1 MQIGIIGFPYS
12 GKTTVFQTLSQIHN
26 DNTTGGRRDSN
37 QAVVKVPDERLDVLT
52 EIFNP
57 KKKVNATIEF
67 VDFAG
72 FQNIESKGGIFNNQF
87 LIKARTMDALVHI
100 VRGFDDPSVPH
111 VFDTIDIER
120 DIQHLEDE
128 FVIADLAFVETRL
141 EKLEKDKMKQ
151 KNKEEVEKEYNE
163 MLRWK
168 ETLENNI
175 ALRQIEFDENTRKY
189 LKNYQPLSA
198 KPLVI
203 ALNLS
208 EDKVKESNIIIDSLK
223 GKFKS
228 DKIEILPFF
237 AKIELELSQLDEE
250 EKQIFMQDYGLE
262 GSPLNRLIQSAY
274 RLLGLQS
281 FFTVGEDE
289 TRSWT
294 IKRGMTAQEAAGVI
308 HTDFYNKFIRAEVI
322 NYTTFIQERN
332 LVKCKEKG
340 LIRLE
345 GKDYIVQDGDI
356 LNIHHS

>member
-26 DNTTGGRRDSN
+26 DQSSGGRKDSN
-37 QAVVKVPDERLDVLT
+37 QAIVKVPDERLDILT
-52 EIFNP
+52 DIFNP
-57 KKKVNATIEF
+57 KRKVNATIEF

-72 FQNIESKGGIFNNQF
+72 FQNVESKGGIFNNQF
-87 LIKARTMDALVHI
+87 LIKAKTMDALVHI
-100 VRGFDDPSVPH
+100 VRGFDDSSVPH
-111 VFDTIDIER
+111 IFESINLER

-128 FVIADLAFVETRL
+128 FVLADLAFVETRL
-141 EKLEKDKMKQ
+141 EKLEKDIMKQ
-151 KNKEEVEKEYNE
+151 KSKDEAERELAE

-175 ALRQIEFDENTRKY
+175 PLREIEFDENVKKY
-189 LKNYQPLSA
+189 VKNYQPLSA

-208 EDKVKESNIIIDSLK
+208 EDKVKESNSIIEKLK
-223 GKFKS
+223 NKFKS
-228 DKIEILPFF
+228 NQIEILPFF
-237 AKIELELSQLDEE
+237 AKIELELSQLEEE
-250 EKQIFMQDYGLE
+250 EKAIFMQDYGLE

-294 IKRGMTAQEAAGVI
+294 IRKGMTAQESAGVI

-322 NYTTFIQERN
+322 NYTTFIQEKS
-332 LVKCKEKG
+332 LPKCKEKG

-345 GKDYIVQDGDI
+345 GKEYIVQDGDI
-356 LNIHHS
+356 LNIRHS

>member
-12 GKTTVFQTLSQIHN
+12 GKTTVFRTLSEIHK
-26 DNTTGGRRDSN
+26 DQSSVGRKDSN
-37 QAVVKVPDERLDVLT
+37 QAIVKVPDERLDILT
-52 EIFNP
+52 DIFNP
-57 KKKVNATIEF
+57 KRKVNATIEF

-72 FQNIESKGGIFNNQF
+72 FQNVESNGGIFNTQF

-100 VRGFDDPSVPH
+100 VRGFDDPTVPH
-111 VFDTIDIER
+111 VFGTINLER

-128 FVIADLAFVETRL
+128 FVLADLAFVETRL
-141 EKLEKDKMKQ
+141 EKLDKDIMKQ
-151 KNKEEVEKEYNE
+151 KNKDEAEREMNE

-168 ETLENNI
+168 ETLEKNLP
-175 ALRQIEFDENTRKY
+175 LREIEFDENVKKY
-189 LKNYQPLSA
+189 VKNYQPLSA

-208 EDKVKESNIIIDSLK
+208 EEKVKESNQIIETLK
-223 GKFKS
+223 NKFKS
-228 DKIEILPFF
+228 DKIEVLPFF
-237 AKIELELSQLDEE
+237 AKIELELSQLEEE
-250 EKQIFMQDYGLE
+250 EKVIFMQDYGLE

-294 IKRGMTAQEAAGVI
+294 IRIGMTAQEAAGVI

-322 NYTTFIQERN
+322 NYNTFLQEKS
-332 LVKCKEKG
+332 LPKCKEKG

-345 GKDYIVQDGDI
+345 GKEYIVQNGDI
-356 LNIHHS
+356 LNIRHS